1 MGEWTV
7 QELMNLVEGYSA
19 MMKAAERGDATEKQC
34 DEIWDAIRR
43 TATGLEGSGLKQ
55 EIDVVRKQRDAWWD
69 TAYER
74 MLLLQEARE
83 FVIAYMKQCDVPC
96 GIQGADVL
104 LGKIN
109 QTVADLRSNAELT

>member
-1 MGEWTV
+1 MAMGYA
-7 QELMNLVEGYSA
+7 ELMMEKV
-19 MMKAAERGDATEKQC
+19 ATE
-34 DEIWDAIRR
+34 ERR
-43 TATGLEGSGLKQ
+43 VMLMHDLE
-55 EIDVVRKQRDAWWD
+55 VVRKQRDVWVD

-96 GIQGADVL
+96 GMEGAEVL

-109 QTVADLRSNAELT
+109 HTTADLRSNA